1 MAYFPDNDD
10 GFTTLQALCLSEA
23 ATALSASQ
31 LLQWLPARSL
41 SRTLAGPSRRFAAR
55 LAGFDHAITHRGLAQ
70 AAAEITQVWTSQLE
84 LHHRPPTATGQPT
97 LVVANHPGL
106 IDAAALLSCLGGHEI
121 RLLTADRPMLAAL
134 PALAE
139 HLIPVDSGHRGRAL
153 RAARR
158 HLAGGGTLVLFPAGR
173 IEPDPAHA
181 RDEARAS
188 LAGWS
193 RSAAVLARQV
203 PGTRIVPVA
212 IEGVIAPR
220 ARRHLWIR
228 ATRGDPAR
236 RDWLAATC
244 QALCPDRY
252 RIAPSVRF
260 ASPVDAAGD
269 IHTRLIDTMQALYAS
284 ARPNP
289 ADASRPRT
297 SPPR

>member
-31 LLQWLPARSL
+31 LLRWLPARSL
-41 SRTLAGPSRRFAAR
+41 SRPLAGPSCRFAAR
-55 LAGFDHAITHRGLAQ
+55 LAGFDRAIAHRGLAQ
-70 AAAEITQVWTSQLE
+70 AAAEITRVWASRLE
-84 LHHRPPTATGQPT
+84 IHGRPPIATGQPT

-121 RLLTADRPMLAAL
+121 RLLAADRPLLAAL

-139 HLIPVDSGHRGRAL
+139 HLIPINPGHRGRAL
-153 RAARR
+153 RAAGR

-173 IEPDPAHA
+173 IEPDPGH
-181 RDEARAS
+181 DGNGARAS

-193 RSAAVLARQV
+193 RSAGVLARQV
-203 PGTRIVPVA
+203 PGTRIAPAA

-220 ARRHLWIR
+220 ARRHLWVR
-228 ATRGDPAR
+228 AARGDPAR

-252 RIAPSVRF
+252 RIVPGVRF
-260 ASPVDAAGD
+260 APPVDGADDVHA
-269 IHTRLIDTMQALYAS
+269 RLIDTMQALYAS

>member
-1 MAYFPDNDD
+1 MGELTLMPRTPLD
-10 GFTTLQALCLSEA
+10 GYKREFDGL
-23 ATALSASQ
+23 
-31 LLQWLPARSL
+31 
-41 SRTLAGPSRRFAAR
+41 R
-55 LAGFDHAITHRGLAQ
+55 LAERSGM
-70 AAAEITQVWTSQLE
+70 E
-84 LHHRPPTATGQPT
+84 
-97 LVVANHPGL
+97 VVSVA
-106 IDAAALLSCLGGHEI
+106 
-121 RLLTADRPMLAAL
+121 
-134 PALAE
+134 
-139 HLIPVDSGHRGRAL
+139 V
-153 RAARR
+153 
-158 HLAGGGTLVLFPAGR
+158 
-173 IEPDPAHA
+173 PAHA

-193 RSAAVLARQV
+193 RSADVLARQI

-220 ARRHLWIR
+220 ARRHLWVR
-228 ATRGDPAR
+228 AARGDPAR

-260 ASPVDAAGD
+260 ASPVDAAND
-269 IHTRLIDTMQALYAS
+269 THTRLIDTMQALYAS

>member
-153 RAARR
+153 RAAWL
-158 HLAGGGTLVLFPAGR
+158 LALVL
-173 IEPDPAHA
+173 
-181 RDEARAS
+181 
-188 LAGWS
+188 
-193 RSAAVLARQV
+193 
-203 PGTRIVPVA
+203 
-212 IEGVIAPR
+212 GV
-220 ARRHLWIR
+220 
-228 ATRGDPAR
+228 
-236 RDWLAATC
+236 
-244 QALCPDRY
+244 
-252 RIAPSVRF
+252 VRF
-260 ASPVDAAGD
+260 LQFVGELEHAVPAAEESSSGFG
-269 IHTRLIDTMQALYAS
+269 S
-284 ARPNP
+284 FF
-289 ADASRPRT
+289 SRGKEL
-297 SPPR
+297 